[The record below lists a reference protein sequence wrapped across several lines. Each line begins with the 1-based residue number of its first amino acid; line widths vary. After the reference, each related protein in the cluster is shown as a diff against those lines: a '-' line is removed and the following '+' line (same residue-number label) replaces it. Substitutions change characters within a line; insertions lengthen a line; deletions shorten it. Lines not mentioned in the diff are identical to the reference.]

1 MDLGNPVKQKLAE
14 GETVFG
20 CFIPPASAVTVEI
33 LALAG
38 FDFVLLDAEHG
49 PISPESAYPMILA
62 AESRGVPAFA
72 RIGQNDKQV
81 ILKFL
86 DLGVSGVMVPQVN
99 DAAQAEQA
107 VAATKFVP
115 RGTRGLAG
123 GRTFNYGLKRSAPE
137 MVPILNDRVM
147 TIIQFE
153 HKDALEH
160 LDDILSVPDLD
171 VLFVG
176 PNDLAQSLGFPG
188 QPGHPDVTEM
198 ADEVVAR
205 AKARG
210 LKLGTVAPDAGS
222 ARAAIDRG
230 FDMIVA
236 NSPGLLATAAR
247 AYITGVRRQT

>member
-1 MDLGNPVKQKLAE
+1 MDLANPVKQRLAE
-14 GETVFG
+14 GKTVFG
-20 CFIPPASAVTVEI
+20 CFIPQASAATVEI

-62 AESRGVPAFA
+62 AESRGIPAFA

-81 ILKFL
+81 ILKYL
-86 DLGVSGVMVPQVN
+86 DLGIAGVMVPQVN

-123 GRTFNYGLKRSAPE
+123 GRAFDYGLRKPAPE
-137 MVPILNDRVM
+137 MVRILNDRVL

-160 LDDILSVPDLD
+160 LDDILAVPDLD

-188 QPGHPDVTEM
+188 QPGHGEVTAM
-198 ADEVVAR
+198 GDEVVAR

-210 LKLGTVAPDAGS
+210 IKLGTVAPDAGS
-222 ARAAIDRG
+222 ARSAIDRG

-236 NSPGLLATAAR
+236 NSPGLLVSAATA
-247 AYITGVRRQT
+247 YMTGVQR

>member
-1 MDLGNPVKQKLAE
+1 MDLGNPVKQHLAD
-14 GETVFG
+14 GKTVIG
-20 CFIPPASAVTVEI
+20 CFIPSASAVTVEI

-62 AESRGVPAFA
+62 AESRGIPAFA

-99 DAAQAEQA
+99 DAVQAEQA

-123 GRTFNYGLKRSAPE
+123 GRAFDYGLKLSAPK
-137 MVPILNDRVM
+137 MVSVLNDRVM

-153 HKDALEH
+153 HRDALEH
-160 LDDILSVPDLD
+160 LDDILGVPDLD

-188 QPGHPDVTEM
+188 QPGHPDVTKM
-198 ADEVVAR
+198 ADGVVAR

-210 LKLGTVAPDAGS
+210 VKMGTVAPDAAS
-222 ARAAIDRG
+222 ALAAIERG

-236 NSPGLLATAAR
+236 NSPGLLASAAKG
-247 AYITGVRRQT
+247 YLTGVRG

>member
-1 MDLGNPVKQKLAE
+1 MDYGNPVKQRLAE
-14 GETVFG
+14 GKRVLG
-20 CFIPPASAVTVEI
+20 CFIPQDSAATVEI
-33 LALAG
+33 IALAG

-62 AESRGVPAFA
+62 AEAHGIPAFA

-81 ILKFL
+81 ILKYL
-86 DLGVSGVMVPQVN
+86 DLGIAGVMVPQVN
-99 DAAQAEQA
+99 DAMQAEQA
-107 VAATKFVP
+107 VAATKFAP

-123 GRTFNYGLKRSAPE
+123 GRAFEFGLKRPAPE
-137 MVPILNDRVM
+137 VVRMLDERVL

-153 HKDALEH
+153 HKDALEE
-160 LDDILSVPDLD
+160 LDAMLAVPDLD

-188 QPGHPDVTEM
+188 QPGHADVTRM

-205 AKARG
+205 AKVRG
-210 LKLGTVAPDAGS
+210 VKVGTVAPDPAS
-222 ARAAIDRG
+222 ALAAIERG

-236 NSPGLLATAAR
+236 NSPSLLAGAAK
-247 AYITGVRRQT
+247 AYIDGVK

>member
-1 MDLGNPVKQKLAE
+1 MDHGNPVKQRLAE
-14 GETVFG
+14 GKTVFG
-20 CFIPPASAVTVEI
+20 CFIPQESATSVEI

-49 PISPESAYPMILA
+49 PISPGSAYPMILA
-62 AESRGVPAFA
+62 AEAHGIPAFA

-86 DLGVSGVMVPQVN
+86 DLGIAGVMVPQVN
-99 DAAQAEQA
+99 DAVQAEQA
-107 VAATKFVP
+107 VAATKFAP

-123 GRTFNYGLKRSAPE
+123 GRAFEYGLKRSAPD
-137 MVPILNDRVM
+137 MVRILDERVL

-153 HKDALEH
+153 HKDALQH
-160 LDDILSVPDLD
+160 LDAILAIPDLD

-176 PNDLAQSLGFPG
+176 PNDLAQSLGYPG
-188 QPGHPDVTEM
+188 EPGHADVTQM
-198 ADEVVAR
+198 GDEVVAR

-210 LKLGTVAPDAGS
+210 VKIGTVAPDAAS
-222 ARAAIDRG
+222 ALTAVARG

-236 NSPGLLATAAR
+236 NSPGLLAGAAK
-247 AYITGVRRQT
+247 AYIDGVHR

>member
-1 MDLGNPVKQKLAE
+1 MDLENPVKRRLSE
-14 GETVFG
+14 GKTVFG
-20 CFIPPASAVTVEI
+20 CFIPQDSATTVEI

-62 AESRGVPAFA
+62 AEAHGIPAFA

-86 DLGVSGVMVPQVN
+86 DLGIAGVMVPQIN
-99 DAAQAEQA
+99 NAAQAEQA
-107 VAATKFVP
+107 VAATKFAP

-123 GRTFNYGLKRSAPE
+123 GRAFEFGLKRSAPE
-137 MVPILNDRVM
+137 MVRILDDRVL

-153 HKDALEH
+153 HRDALAD
-160 LDDILSVPDLD
+160 LDAILAVPDLD

-188 QPGHPDVTEM
+188 QPGHPDVTRM
-198 ADEVVAR
+198 GDEVVAR

-210 LKLGTVAPDAGS
+210 VKVGTVAPDS
-222 ARAAIDRG
+222 ASAIAAIERG

-236 NSPGLLATAAR
+236 NSPGLLAGAAKT
-247 AYITGVRRQT
+247 YIDGVNR

>member
-1 MDLGNPVKQKLAE
+1 MDLGNPVKQQLAR
-14 GETVFG
+14 GKTVFG

-62 AESRGVPAFA
+62 AESRGIPAFA

-86 DLGVSGVMVPQVN
+86 DLGISGVMVPQVN

-107 VAATKFVP
+107 VAATKFFP

-123 GRTFNYGLKRSAPE
+123 GRAFDYGLKQSAPE
-137 MVPILNDRVM
+137 MVQVLNNRVM

-153 HKDALEH
+153 HKDALAH
-160 LDDILSVPDLD
+160 LDGILSVPDLD

-188 QPGHPDVTEM
+188 EPGHPEVTRM
-198 ADEVVAR
+198 ADEVIAR
-205 AKARG
+205 AKGRAI
-210 LKLGTVAPDAGS
+210 KVGTVAPDAAS
-222 ARAAIDRG
+222 AQVAIDRG

-236 NSPGLLATAAR
+236 NSPGLLASAAK
-247 AYITGVRRQT
+247 AYITGVQR

>member
-1 MDLGNPVKQKLAE
+1 MDLGNPVKQRLAT

-20 CFIPPASAVTVEI
+20 CFIPQASAATVEI
-33 LALAG
+33 VALAG

-49 PISPESAYPMILA
+49 PISPESAYSMILA
-62 AESRGVPAFA
+62 AESHGIPAFA

-86 DLGVSGVMVPQVN
+86 DLGIAGVMVPQIN

-107 VAATKFVP
+107 VAATKFAP

-123 GRTFNYGLKRSAPE
+123 GRAFEFGLKRSAPE
-137 MVPILNDRVM
+137 MARVLDERVL

-153 HKDALEH
+153 HKDALEE
-160 LDDILSVPDLD
+160 LDAILAVPDLD

-188 QPGHPDVTEM
+188 EPGHPSVTRM
-198 ADEVVAR
+198 GNEVVAR
-205 AKARG
+205 ARARG
-210 LKLGTVAPDAGS
+210 VKVGTVAPDAAS
-222 ARAAIDRG
+222 ALVAIERG
-230 FDMIVA
+230 FNMIVA
-236 NSPGLLATAAR
+236 NSPGLLAGAAK
-247 AYITGVRRQT
+247 AYIDGVHR

>member
-1 MDLGNPVKQKLAE
+1 MDLGNPVKRLLAE
-14 GETVFG
+14 GKTAFG

-62 AESRGVPAFA
+62 AESRGIPAFA

-86 DLGVSGVMVPQVN
+86 DLGISGVMVPQVN

-123 GRTFNYGLKRSAPE
+123 GRAFNYGLKQSAPE
-137 MVPILNDRVM
+137 MVQILNDRVL

-153 HKDALEH
+153 HRDALQH
-160 LDDILSVPDLD
+160 LDEILAVPDLD

-188 QPGHPDVTEM
+188 QPGHPEVVTM
-198 ADEVVAR
+198 ADLVVAR

-210 LKLGTVAPDAGS
+210 VKVGTVAPDAPS
-222 ARAAIDRG
+222 ALDAIDRG

-236 NSPGLLATAAR
+236 NSPGLLASAAK
-247 AYITGVRRQT
+247 AYITGVRP